1 MTIPFFRRKQRE
13 KSYKGIADRATFV
26 DSAERAWPRL
36 RNTRTLEENREAMER
51 IRRYRAEA
59 AQD

>member
-1 MTIPFFRRKQRE
+1 MTIPFFRRKSQRNHKRISE
-13 KSYKGIADRATFV
+13 RATFV

-36 RNTRTLEENREAMER
+36 RNTRTLAENREAMER
-51 IRRYRAEA
+51 IKRYRAEA

>member
-1 MTIPFFRRKQRE
+1 MTIPFFRRKNHEGSKRISE
-13 KSYKGIADRATFV
+13 RATFV

-51 IRRYRAEA
+51 IKRYRAEA

>member
-1 MTIPFFRRKQRE
+1 MTIPFFRRHKRE

-36 RNTRTLEENREAMER
+36 RNTRTLEENLEAMER
-51 IRRYRAEA
+51 IKRYLSEA
-59 AQD
+59 PPD